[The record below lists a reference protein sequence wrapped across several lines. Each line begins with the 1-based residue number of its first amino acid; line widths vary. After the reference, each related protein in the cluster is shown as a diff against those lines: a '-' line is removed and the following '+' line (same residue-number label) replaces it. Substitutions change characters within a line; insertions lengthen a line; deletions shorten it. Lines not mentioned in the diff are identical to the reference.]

1 MKEVLFIYR
10 DKWWLMY
17 LQPSKS
23 SHKQEKKGERII
35 SPSQI
40 NEMRKK
46 ERRDG
51 QEIEMKRQISH

>member
-1 MKEVLFIYR
+1 MQEVLFIYR

-17 LQPSKS
+17 LQLSKS
-23 SHKQEKKGERII
+23 SHKQEKKGEMRI

-46 ERRDG
+46 ERIDG
-51 QEIEMKRQISH
+51 QEIEM